1 MKDLIEDIFYEV
13 VRFLIDKQY
22 IQLQNY
28 FLDSTKIKANAN
40 KDSFVW
46 NKSVRNYD
54 QKLDEKI
61 KSHLREID
69 RIVAEEN
76 HIYLEEDLEEKGENT
91 RITAHGHKNHDSP
104 SAASKGPSG
113 KVTGEHRG
121 RCRIRK

>member
-61 KSHLREID
+61 KSHLR
-69 RIVAEEN
+69 R
-76 HIYLEEDLEEKGENT
+76 L
-91 RITAHGHKNHDSP
+91 
-104 SAASKGPSG
+104 
-113 KVTGEHRG
+113 TGS
-121 RCRIRK
+121 